1 MAYGP
6 DQILEG
12 LGKSDYERY
21 IRTPELLSLQKSPEE
36 WLHRDELLFAITH
49 QTAELWLKLATSEAY
64 QIANYLADGNIRMA
78 LRLVPR
84 ILMCIDFAEKGMA
97 MLDQMTPWDYQQ
109 VRRALGHGSGFDS
122 PGFNSIRK
130 AIPTLGKEF
139 NRLRGE
145 SNVELLTIFLE
156 HEKYD
161 ELFSLAQALL
171 EIDQAM
177 FLWRQRHF
185 KIVERS
191 IGTKVSGTQGTP
203 VEVLSKLNS
212 FNFFPELW
220 DIRTTI
226 TNHAIAEEGEN

>member
-12 LGKSDYERY
+12 LGESDYERY
-21 IRTPELLSLQKSPEE
+21 IRTEELLALQKGPNE
-36 WLHRDELLFAITH
+36 WLHRDELLFTIVH
-49 QTAELWLKLATSEAY
+49 QASELWLKLSVTESYEV
-64 QIANYLADGNIRMA
+64 ANYLAANDIRPS
-78 LRLVPR
+78 LRLIPR
-84 ILMCIDFAEKGMA
+84 ILLCIKYADESLG

-122 PGFNSIRK
+122 PGFNALRK
-130 AIPTLGKEF
+130 ALPILGKEF
-139 NRLRGE
+139 QRLVDE
-145 SNVELLTIFLE
+145 QNIELLTVFLE

-161 ELFSLAQALL
+161 DLYLLAQALL

-177 FLWRQRHF
+177 FMWRQRHF

-191 IGTKVSGTQGTP
+191 IGTNVSGTMGTP
-203 VEVLSKLNS
+203 VEVLSQLNS
-212 FNFFPELW
+212 FNFYQELW

-226 TNHAIAEEGEN
+226 TNYAIAQEGEN

>member
-1 MAYGP
+1 MSYGP

-21 IRTPELLSLQKSPEE
+21 IRTEELLALQKGPNE
-36 WLHRDELLFAITH
+36 WLHRDELLFTVVH
-49 QTAELWLKLATSEAY
+49 QACELWLKLAVAEVY
-64 QIANYLADGNIRMA
+64 QVANYLADNNFRMA

-84 ILMCIDFAEKGMA
+84 ILLCIKSADESME

-122 PGFNSIRK
+122 PGFNAIRK
-130 AIPTLGKEF
+130 ALPNLGKEF
-139 NRLRGE
+139 HRLLDSE
-145 SNVELLTIFLE
+145 NIELLTVFLE

-161 ELFSLAQALL
+161 ELYSLAQALL
-171 EIDQAM
+171 EIDQGM
-177 FLWRQRHF
+177 FMWRQRHF

-191 IGTKVSGTQGTP
+191 IGTNVSGTMGTP

-212 FNFFPELW
+212 FNFYPELW
-220 DIRTTI
+220 DIRTVI
-226 TNHAIAEEGEN
+226 TNYAIAQEGEN

>member
-12 LGKSDYERY
+12 IGKSDYERY
-21 IRTPELLSLQKSPEE
+21 IRTPELLSLQKSPNE

-64 QIANYLADGNIRMA
+64 EIANYLAAGNIRMA

>member
-12 LGKSDYERY
+12 LGNSDYERY
-21 IRTPELLSLQKSPEE
+21 IRTEELLALQKSPDE
-36 WLHRDELLFAITH
+36 WLHRDELLFTVVH
-49 QTAELWLKLATSEAY
+49 QASELWLKLSVSEVY
-64 QIANYLADGNIRMA
+64 QVANYLAEGNFRMA

-84 ILMCIDFAEKGMA
+84 ILICIKNADESLS

-122 PGFNSIRK
+122 PGFNALRK
-130 AIPTLGKEF
+130 ALPNLGKELH
-139 NRLRGE
+139 RLLAVE
-145 SNVELLTIFLE
+145 NIELLTVFLE

-161 ELFSLAQALL
+161 DLYSLAQALL
-171 EIDQAM
+171 EIDQSM
-177 FLWRQRHF
+177 FMWRQRHF
-185 KIVERS
+185 KVVERS

-203 VEVLSKLNS
+203 VEVLGNLNTFS
-212 FNFFPELW
+212 FYPELW

-226 TNHAIAEEGEN
+226 TNYAIAEEGEN